1 MIVFG
6 PVGADEGVVGA
17 DAAGGD
23 DDGLRGQ
30 LELAGDIPAGGP
42 APLGGVV
49 GVLLGVAGATVAA
62 YQQELPPAFL
72 WGAMAGA
79 VGLATLIGLVFG
91 LQPAWRAANVDPIQ
105 ALRS

>member
-1 MIVFG
+1 MLRQVL
-6 PVGADEGVVGA
+6 VE
-17 DAAGGD
+17 AA
-23 DDGLRGQ
+23 LIS
-30 LELAGDIPAGGP
+30 A
-42 APLGGVV
+42 LGGVV
-49 GVLLGVAGATVAA
+49 GVLRGVAGATVAA